1 MTVRA
6 LAGAAL
12 LAAGVALAAADPSS
26 SLVGGVA
33 QHTSSKGET
42 LQSLGARY
50 GIDVAALRADNGLE
64 ARTAI
69 RIGQVLLIDNRHAVP
84 DGVEEETIVVNVPQ
98 RMLFYRSGGR
108 TLGFPVAVG
117 SSGWRTPLRPFTVV
131 AKETDP
137 TWDVPESIAAEARA
151 KGKPLPRAIPPGP
164 SNPLG
169 RHWLGLSVGVI
180 GIHGTNAPGSIFR
193 AGTHGCIRVHPDDIA
208 RLFDLVAVGTPGRF
222 VYEPVLVAQE
232 GNDVFLEVHAD
243 VYRRSA
249 VSAMDRAIARA
260 GELGLTDRIDWVR
273 AAAVVAARHG
283 VARLVSR

>member
-1 MTVRA
+1 VTARA
-6 LAGAAL
+6 LLAVLVLASGAAL
-12 LAAGVALAAADPSS
+12 APADPSQ

-33 QHTSSKGET
+33 PYTVSKGDT
-42 LQSLGARY
+42 LQSIGARH
-50 GIDVAALRADNGLE
+50 GLDVTALTVDNDLPVRSTIG
-64 ARTAI
+64 
-69 RIGQVLLIDNRHAVP
+69 IGQVLLIDNRHVVP
-84 DGVEEETIVVNVPQ
+84 NGLEEETIVVNVPQ

-117 SSGWRTPLRPFTVV
+117 SNGWRTPLRPFTVI

-137 TWDVPESIAAEARA
+137 TWDVPESIADEARA
-151 KGKPLPRAIPPGP
+151 KGKSLPRAIPPGP

-169 RHWLGLSVGVI
+169 RHWLGLSVGGV
-180 GIHGTNAPGSIFR
+180 GIHGTNAPGSIYR

-222 VYEPVLVAQE
+222 VYEPVLVAQD
-232 GNDVFLEVHAD
+232 GSDVWLEVHAD

-249 VSAMDRAIARA
+249 VSALDQAIARA
-260 GELGLTDRIDWVR
+260 GEHGLADRIDWVR
-273 AAAVVAARHG
+273 AAAVVSARHG